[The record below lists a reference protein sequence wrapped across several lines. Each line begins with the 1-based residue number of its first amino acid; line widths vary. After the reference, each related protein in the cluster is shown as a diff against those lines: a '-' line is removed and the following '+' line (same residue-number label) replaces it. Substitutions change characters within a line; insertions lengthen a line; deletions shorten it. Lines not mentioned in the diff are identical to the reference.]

1 MTWIAWKMLTGDR
14 AKYFGLIFGIAFA
27 CLLMAHQMSIF
38 CGIMRRTG
46 GRIIDVR
53 EAEIWVTQPHV
64 DYVEE
69 LKPMPDTYLY
79 RVRGVPGVAWAVP
92 YYKGQIQIRFQ
103 SGNFRNVMMIG
114 IDDATLIGAPTQL
127 YAGSLADLRQPDG
140 FIVDKAGYSFLWPED
155 QGVFHL
161 GKTLEINDCRGVLV
175 GVCESL
181 PTFQTLPV
189 VFTRYSQA
197 RRFAPPERN
206 QLSAILAHAET
217 GQALGEVCRRIEEQT
232 GLSAMSD
239 EGLYWKTIQYYLRST
254 GIPINFGITIFL
266 GFFVGAAIAGQ
277 TFYLFII
284 ENLKQFGSLK
294 AMGLGNLRIVGM
306 ILAQVAIVTVVGY
319 AIGLGLCA
327 GFFEGTKNQVHL
339 AGFYLMWQ
347 IAALVG
353 SAVSVIAVLA
363 SFLAMRKV
371 LTLEPAVVF
380 K

>member
-1 MTWIAWKMLTGDR
+1 MTWVAWKMLTGDR
-14 AKYFGLIFGIAFA
+14 AKYFGLVFGIAFA

-46 GRIIDVR
+46 GRIVDVR
-53 EAEIWVTQPHV
+53 EAEIWVTQPHI

-92 YYKGQIQIRFQ
+92 YYKGQIQVRFRGG
-103 SGNFRNVMMIG
+103 SYRNVVMIG
-114 IDDATLIGAPTQL
+114 IDDATLIGAPTHL
-127 YAGSLADLRQPDG
+127 FAGSLSDLRQPDA

-155 QGVFHL
+155 KGIFEL
-161 GKTLEINDCRGVLV
+161 GKTLEINDRRGVLV

-189 VFTRYSQA
+189 VYTRYSQA
-197 RRFAPPERN
+197 RLFAPPERS
-206 QLSAILAHAET
+206 QLSAILAHAEE
-217 GQALGEVCRRIEEQT
+217 GQAPEEVCQRIEEQT
-232 GLSAMSD
+232 ELSALTDDSM
-239 EGLYWKTIQYYLRST
+239 YWKTIKYYLRST

-294 AMGLGNLRIVGM
+294 AMGLGNLRVVAM
-306 ILAQVAIVTVVGY
+306 ILAQVAVVTVIGY
-319 AIGLGLCA
+319 GIGLGLCA
-327 GFFEGTKNQVHL
+327 GFFEATKHQVHL

-347 IAALVG
+347 IGVIVG
-353 SAVSVIAVLA
+353 IAVSVIAVLA

-371 LTLEPAVVF
+371 LTLEPGVVF

>member
-1 MTWIAWKMLTGDR
+1 MTWVAWKMLTGDR
-14 AKYFGLIFGIAFA
+14 AKYFGLVFGIAFA

-46 GRIIDVR
+46 GRIVDVR
-53 EAEIWVTQPHV
+53 EAEIWVTQQHTT
-64 DYVEE
+64 YVEE

-92 YYKGQIQIRFQ
+92 YFKSQVQVRFQ
-103 SGNFRNVMMIG
+103 DGNFRNVLMIG
-114 IDDATLIGAPTQL
+114 TDDATLIGAPTVL
-127 YAGSLADLRQPDG
+127 HAGSLADLRRPDA
-140 FIVDKAGYSFLWPED
+140 FIIDKAGYTFLWPED
-155 QGVFHL
+155 KGNFLL
-161 GKTLEINDCRGVLV
+161 GKTIEINDRRAILV

-189 VFTRYSQA
+189 IFTRFSQA
-197 RRFAPPERN
+197 RTFAPPERN
-206 QLSAILAHAET
+206 QLHAILAHAED
-217 GQALGEVCRRIEEQT
+217 GVSPAEVCQRIEQQT
-232 GLSAMSD
+232 SLTATTD
-239 EGLYWKTIQYYLRST
+239 DGLYWMTIKYYLRST

-277 TFYLFII
+277 TFYLFVI

-306 ILAQVAIVTVVGY
+306 ILAQVAIVTVIGY
-319 AIGLGLCA
+319 GIGLGLAA
-327 GFFEGTKNQVHL
+327 GFFEATKNQVHL
-339 AGFYLMWQ
+339 AGFYLMKE
-347 IAALVG
+347 IAALVAI
-353 SAVSVIAVLA
+353 AVSVIAIIS